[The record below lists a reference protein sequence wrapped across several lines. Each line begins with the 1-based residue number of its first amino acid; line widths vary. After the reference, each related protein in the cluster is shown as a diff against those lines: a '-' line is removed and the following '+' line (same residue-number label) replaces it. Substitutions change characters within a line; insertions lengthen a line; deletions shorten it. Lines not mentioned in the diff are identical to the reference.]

1 MAPERPRVLF
11 LGPDVPG
18 GMSASIRALM
28 ESPLGENYQ
37 LEFVATHRGTYG
49 IPRRIAI
56 FAAALARMTWWSLRG
71 RGRLV
76 HVHGTKRGSMF
87 RKAVCVLVA
96 KALRRQVVLHLH
108 SGPGDIAIFKASLG
122 RGGIWFLRL
131 GIGRADAVVAVSEAS
146 AAAIGDAFGV
156 PAIMVIPNLIA
167 PVAAGADAAGED
179 GRPIAVYLGG
189 FENSVKGGAVLL
201 EALATAE
208 FGGGRVLLAG
218 PGEPSD
224 RDRHLIEARDA
235 VEWRGWLDPAAK
247 ADVLRA
253 AQIFVLPSTS
263 EGLPMA
269 LLEAMAY
276 GLAIV
281 ATPVGGVPET
291 VEAGADAMLVP
302 AGDPTAL
309 RDALVDL
316 LDDRELRRRLG
327 AAARER
333 SRRFSPERVAAEFA
347 DLYRELLGNAA

>member
-18 GMSASIRALM
+18 GMSTSIRALM
-28 ESPLGENYQ
+28 ASPLGESFR
-37 LEFVATHRGTYG
+37 LEFVATHRGTFG
-49 IPRRIAI
+49 LPRRLAI
-56 FAAALARMTWWSLRG
+56 FAAALVRLTWWSLRG

-87 RKAVCVLVA
+87 RKAVCVLLA
-96 KALRRQVVLHLH
+96 KALRRRVVLHLH
-108 SGPGDIAIFKASLG
+108 SGPGDIAAFRDSLG
-122 RGGIWFLRL
+122 RGGVWFLRL

-146 AAAIGDAFGV
+146 AAALREAFGV
-156 PAIMVIPNLIA
+156 PAILVIPNLVA
-167 PVAAGADAAGED
+167 PVAVAADAAGD
-179 GRPIAVYLGG
+179 DPPTAVYLGG
-189 FENSVKGGAVLL
+189 FENPVKGGDVLL

-208 FGGGRVLLAG
+208 LGGGRVLLAG

-224 RDRHLIEARDA
+224 RGRRLIEERDR

-253 AQIFVLPSTS
+253 AQVFVLPSTS

-269 LLEAMAY
+269 LLEAMSY

-291 VEAGADAMLVP
+291 VEAGADALLVP
-302 AGDPTAL
+302 PGDPIAL
-309 RDALVDL
+309 RDALVGML
-316 LDDRELRRRLG
+316 RDRELRRRLG
-327 AAARER
+327 VAARER
-333 SRRFSPERVAAEFA
+333 SRRFGPERVAAEFA
-347 DLYRELLGNAA
+347 DLYRELLGIAA